1 MKCEYADRSK
11 HSCIYV
17 SNIQRFVP
25 TRHTNALIKLAKNNL
40 LPLCYTGKKKKSNLS
55 TEELKKLHVSFT

>member
-1 MKCEYADRSK
+1 M
-11 HSCIYV
+11 HL
-17 SNIQRFVP
+17 RFKY
-25 TRHTNALIKLAKNNL
+25 TEIHTNTAHNALIKLAKNNL